1 MRPPWMFQLAQ
12 RPPHTCRHTAPHLR
26 QRAPGPRPAHGLE
39 TQERAGGHAVRRIQR
54 PQTACRS
61 PPEPGESARTRR
73 RQEPPFCRRFSSAAV
88 VSSSRRHIEQG
99 VAGAGAELGWHSRV
113 RRDIRHCCRSLW
125 SPTACGA
132 AAATARHE
140 KAAHLSAGA
149 PAAAVAPRRGVLLV
163 AGSGGAAAAAAG
175 LRGRPDIVHCVRGG
189 PSRPP
194 AGCGNVQDSDDD
206 EARGQRGDR
215 WGAAAAAAV
224 KRIFMN
230 DTGKFG
236 SQSKIQSGSAFL
248 T

>member
-1 MRPPWMFQLAQ
+1 VRPDTAHACLPPLPSGTSKASAGPQPRRSGASAEVA
-12 RPPHTCRHTAPHLR
+12 RPSSTCATA
-26 QRAPGPRPAHGLE
+26 RA
-39 TQERAGGHAVRRIQR
+39 T
-54 PQTACRS
+54 T
-61 PPEPGESARTRR
+61 
-73 RQEPPFCRRFSSAAV
+73 AV
-88 VSSSRRHIEQG
+88 VSSSRRYIEQG

-224 KRIFMN
+224 KRISMN